1 MKNIFP
7 LLAIFVLWAQS
18 AIGADFPPYNNSVS
32 GKPFFYAEEIDQPE
46 RDIEIFPNP
55 VTEGRLTIKSVE
67 SFRSLQILNITGE
80 VVFHQ
85 EYPAGST
92 SEIVE
97 LDKLQ
102 KGIYLVRIGFAG
114 KVNHTEKIMIK

>member
-7 LLAIFVLWAQS
+7 LLAILVLWAQS
-18 AIGADFPPYNNSVS
+18 AIGADFPPYNSAVS
-32 GKPFFYAEEIDQPE
+32 GKPFFYTEEIDQLE

-80 VVFHQ
+80 VVFNQ

-92 SEIVE
+92 SETVE